1 VLCACAS
8 IGVNC
13 VYCTSVH
20 CVLLSKVRHNDAPV
34 HISLSIWC
42 FCCLASTVVHGV
54 ECGHQ
59 GRTALGLDLLKCR
72 TRYCWSQPLLCYLA
86 ALTLTQ
92 YYPPHT
98 TQNVAT
104 AEVADALGGVPGFSD
119 VTVYGVSVPDCDG
132 KVGMAAVVLSEGTS
146 AE

>member
-1 VLCACAS
+1 MHVAVS
-8 IGVNC
+8 SVG
-13 VYCTSVH
+13 CTSIFFGCSPSH
-20 CVLLSKVRHNDAPV
+20 TQLS
-34 HISLSIWC
+34 
-42 FCCLASTVVHGV
+42 LA
-54 ECGHQ
+54 
-59 GRTALGLDLLKCR
+59 
-72 TRYCWSQPLLCYLA
+72 
-86 ALTLTQ
+86 
-92 YYPPHT
+92 HT

>member
-1 VLCACAS
+1 VL
-8 IGVNC
+8 
-13 VYCTSVH
+13 
-20 CVLLSKVRHNDAPV
+20 P
-34 HISLSIWC
+34 
-42 FCCLASTVVHGV
+42 
-54 ECGHQ
+54 
-59 GRTALGLDLLKCR
+59 CR
-72 TRYCWSQPLLCYLA
+72 THTHSDIIPR
-86 ALTLTQ
+86 T
-92 YYPPHT
+92 HT